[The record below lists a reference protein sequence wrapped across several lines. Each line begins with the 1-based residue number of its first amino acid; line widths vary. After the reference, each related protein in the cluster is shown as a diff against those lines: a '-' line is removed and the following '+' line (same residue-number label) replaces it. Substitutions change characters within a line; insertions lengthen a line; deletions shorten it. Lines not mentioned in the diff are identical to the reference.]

1 MLLLII
7 SQILARQHIFYYV
20 KYLLFFY
27 TAHNMYIFILTKGEF
42 DMEIKEKLNI
52 LKDLLDIDQD
62 TLSEET
68 ELDQLSEWDS
78 IASITT
84 IAMFDS
90 QFGKEITSE
99 EVKGFKTIKDITDKM
114 E

>member
-1 MLLLII
+1 MNI
-7 SQILARQHIFYYV
+7 
-20 KYLLFFY
+20 
-27 TAHNMYIFILTKGEF
+27 T
-42 DMEIKEKLNI
+42 EKLNI

-62 TLSEET
+62 ILSEET
-68 ELDQLSEWDS
+68 ELDQLIEWDS

-90 QFGKEITSE
+90 LFGKEVTPE
-99 EVKGFKTIKDITDKM
+99 EVKGFKTIKDITDRM